1 MLLILSEGV
10 GMRIVVVLL
19 AKVLDSGEDHD
30 NYIIRLI
37 GNELQKLGYKIGPIG
52 IFNELPFGSL
62 H

>member
-1 MLLILSEGV
+1 
-10 GMRIVVVLL
+10 MRIVVVLL

-30 NYIIRLI
+30 NYIIGLI
-37 GNELQKLGYKIGPIG
+37 RNELQKLGYKIGPIG